1 MVVVKTFIRLTL
13 LAVVAASCVTCA
25 VAQGLPVYN
34 VDPFWPKQLP
44 NNWIMGQVGGM
55 AVDTED
61 HIWVLQRPRSNTP
74 DEVAAG
80 QKPPT
85 ANCCVAAPSVL
96 VFDKDGNLLKSWG
109 GPGYVPHWPGVEHGI
124 YVDKSGN
131 VWISG
136 NSPEA
141 DQTPED
147 RVILKFNK
155 DGKLLKEL
163 GRPAKGPDNNQETA
177 YFGRVA
183 AMEVDDAA
191 HEIYAA
197 DGYGNRRVVVY
208 DTETGA
214 FKRGWGAYGIPLSQ
228 IDNREQPPYK
238 PENPPAKQFLGPVH
252 CVHLSTDGFV
262 YVCDRTGDR
271 IQVFT
276 KQGKFVKEFLIN
288 PKNIAVGSV
297 WTFTFSH
304 DPQQKYLLVADGSD
318 NVVWIINRDD
328 GKVAGSFGHGGR
340 NAGQFHWVHQIV
352 KDSQGNVYT
361 GEVDTGKR
369 IQKFLLQK

>member
-1 MVVVKTFIRLTL
+1 
-13 LAVVAASCVTCA
+13 
-25 VAQGLPVYN
+25 
-34 VDPFWPKQLP
+34 
-44 NNWIMGQVGGM
+44 MGQVGGM
-55 AVDTED
+55 AVDSED

-74 DEVAAG
+74 DEIAAA
-80 QKPPT
+80 QNPPT
-85 ANCCVAAPSVL
+85 ANCCMPAPSVL
-96 VFDKDGNLLKSWG
+96 MFDKDGNLLKSWG
-109 GPGYVPHWPGVEHGI
+109 GPGHVPHWPAVEHGI

-136 NSPEA
+136 NSPES

-155 DGKLLKEL
+155 DGKLLMEL
-163 GRPAKGPDNNQETA
+163 GRPAKGPDNNQETG

-183 AMEVDDAA
+183 AMEVDDSA

-252 CVHLSTDGFV
+252 CVHLSNDGFV

-276 KQGKFVKEFLIN
+276 KPGKFVKEFIIN

-328 GKVAGSFGHGGR
+328 GKLAGSFGHAGR